1 MESSGRAELWQRC
14 TALEQ
19 ELQSLQDNLEVA
31 TRSLERAEQQLG
43 ECCAAPL
50 QRLCNECSG
59 LTDKF
64 AEASHHTAALD

>member
-31 TRSLERAEQQLG
+31 TRSLKRAEQQLG

-50 QRLCNECSG
+50 QRL
-59 LTDKF
+59 
-64 AEASHHTAALD
+64 